1 MAELVIVDGNNL
13 LMRSV
18 HAMYGKT
25 LSSSSG
31 TPTGPLM
38 TFIGS
43 LSSIVKMTAA
53 KRLVVC
59 WDSGRSARRLI
70 ISSEYKANRKTPSE
84 GFSEWKDSTF
94 DLVKRFLDLAGIRQV
109 QVDGVEADDLV
120 AHFWRHR
127 NQDKRSVIV
136 SNDKDF
142 LQLLDPGVAQLRPSS
157 ANVSDEVW
165 THRTV
170 EERMGIA
177 WWQVPFY
184 LALVGDVSD
193 NVAGVPRIGP
203 KRART
208 IIQERQ
214 EWEGILEHPSVS
226 PHREAAITALFQVD
240 LRTPMEEIEVDP
252 QLPLFRPVMSAEVM
266 SFLARY
272 ELERLR
278 TQAMTG
284 SLFSH

>member
-1 MAELVIVDGNNL
+1 MT
-13 LMRSV
+13 LM
-18 HAMYGKT
+18 
-25 LSSSSG
+25 
-31 TPTGPLM
+31 
-38 TFIGS
+38 I
-43 LSSIVKMTAA
+43 
-53 KRLVVC
+53 
-59 WDSGRSARRLI
+59 
-70 ISSEYKANRKTPSE
+70 
-84 GFSEWKDSTF
+84 
-94 DLVKRFLDLAGIRQV
+94 
-109 QVDGVEADDLV
+109 
-120 AHFWRHR
+120 
-127 NQDKRSVIV
+127 
-136 SNDKDF
+136 
-142 LQLLDPGVAQLRPSS
+142 
-157 ANVSDEVW
+157 
-165 THRTV
+165 
-170 EERMGIA
+170 
-177 WWQVPFY
+177 PFY

-203 KRART
+203 KRARA